1 MSTPPRDNVIPL
13 TEFLKP
19 LEIEVAK
26 HHETQGSVYIKFNR
40 RLSQDEFDFFA
51 ETCQRTAF
59 LMRGLK

>member
-1 MSTPPRDNVIPL
+1 MSTPPRDNVVKL
-13 TEFLKP
+13 GDLVKP

-40 RLSQDEFDFFA
+40 RLSQDEFDFFS